1 MDKYKAPGHMRAT
14 TTMTPLSGVTP
25 APPALI
31 TWTRNAAIFACCA
44 ILVSTALASLGLA
57 VFLALFICVCLSS
70 ARRHLD
76 TANFPLGFLAAL
88 GVYFAWQFIG
98 LTYSDGG
105 LRYGLET
112 IYSDRKILFILPL
125 VLLFSGAA
133 AKRRFLAVFLGL
145 AVAGLLFSFALTM
158 PAFVQTLALLPF
170 KLVRSSAA
178 LGAENIF
185 RSYAT
190 QSMVFALC
198 VFLSLW
204 FGQRQASDAG
214 KWAFRVL
221 ALGFLINIAMVTSG
235 RSGYVVFLVLVVW
248 SFAMWR
254 GFRGIAFGT
263 LAAGVLAAVA
273 FFVSPFV
280 HDRVMKGV
288 TETQNFSTIPTETSL
303 GRRMVMYTTTL
314 DMIAEKPVLGLGTGG
329 FKQRF
334 SEIAAEK
341 YTGWRAQPADDP
353 HNQYLLILAENGV
366 IGLLLFLAVIA
377 SMLQACL
384 KSGSIYGKMAAGCIL
399 AWCATSLFSGHFRTF
414 PEGHLIAFIVGILMV
429 SRAPD
434 ARQAGAASAD
444 DVV

>member
-1 MDKYKAPGHMRAT
+1 MNALSAT
-14 TTMTPLSGVTP
+14 NS

-31 TWTRNAAIFACCA
+31 TWTQNAAIFACCA
-44 ILVSTALASLGLA
+44 ILISTALASLGFV
-57 VFLALFICVCLSS
+57 VFLALFACIGLSS
-70 ARRHLD
+70 ARRHLE
-76 TANFPLGFLAAL
+76 TSNFPLGFLAAL

-125 VLLFSGAA
+125 VLLFSGEV

-145 AVAGLLFSFALTM
+145 AVAGLLFSFALTI
-158 PAFVQTLALLPF
+158 PAFVQALTLLPF

-178 LGAENIF
+178 LSAENIF

-198 VFLSLW
+198 IFLSLW
-204 FGQRQASDAG
+204 FGRRQTTEAG
-214 KWAFRVL
+214 KWVFRVL
-221 ALGFLINIAMVTSG
+221 ALGFLVNISTITYG
-235 RSGYVVFLVLVVW
+235 RSGYVVFLVLVAW

-254 GFRGIAFGT
+254 GYRGIVIGA
-263 LAAGVLAAVA
+263 LAAGIFAAGA
-273 FFVSPFV
+273 FFLSPSV

-288 TETQNFSTIPTETSL
+288 TETQNYSTIADETSL

-314 DMIAEKPVLGLGTGG
+314 GMIAEKPLFGLGTGG
-329 FKQRF
+329 FKQKF

-341 YTGWRAQPADDP
+341 YTGWRAKPADDP
-353 HNQYLLILAENGV
+353 HNQYLFILAENGL
-366 IGLLLFLAVIA
+366 IGLLAFLFMMGMI
-377 SMLQACL
+377 L
-384 KSGSIYGKMAAGCIL
+384 KYSLRSGSIYGKMAAGCLL

-434 ARQAGAASAD
+434 KEPVAPAAGGKA
-444 DVV
+444 